1 MAATSTLLCIHRDP
15 TQLTM
20 LTEKGYG
27 VISTTNGSDGLRVLM
42 LHPVDAVVLEYYL
55 GLLNG
60 AVVADEIKQVRPQIP
75 IVMVADPLE
84 LPEGSLKSV
93 DAIVARS
100 AGPYSLL
107 ETIHSVLQTKR
118 LPQHDGGMKGRTR
131 QKHFETLRLGRT
143 RPSQKK
149 AFSEEL
155 WKSIWS
161 GSFRF

>member
-1 MAATSTLLCIHRDP
+1 
-15 TQLTM
+15 
-20 LTEKGYG
+20 
-27 VISTTNGSDGLRVLM
+27 
-42 LHPVDAVVLEYYL
+42 
-55 GLLNG
+55 
-60 AVVADEIKQVRPQIP
+60 VADEIKQVRPQIP

-93 DAIVARS
+93 DAILARS

-155 WKSIWS
+155 
-161 GSFRF
+161 